1 MVGIPYVHHCPV
13 VEEFDTDATQPIRR
27 RTPFCPGH
35 DPPVGAAVRQYRGV
49 VAIGCPPSLG
59 YLQSGHHFTDGLAR
73 PVAIDDPRDILVEN
87 QANLGVGPNRCT
99 CGDVA
104 PSDMGTWLKYVAL
117 KNVAK
122 RPVPDAKT
130 VLGGAGGELHLPA
143 GKSIAVCEEAVED
156 SKL

>member
-1 MVGIPYVHHCPV
+1 
-13 VEEFDTDATQPIRR
+13 
-27 RTPFCPGH
+27 
-35 DPPVGAAVRQYRGV
+35 
-49 VAIGCPPSLG
+49 
-59 YLQSGHHFTDGLAR
+59 
-73 PVAIDDPRDILVEN
+73 
-87 QANLGVGPNRCT
+87 
-99 CGDVA
+99 
-104 PSDMGTWLKYVAL
+104 L